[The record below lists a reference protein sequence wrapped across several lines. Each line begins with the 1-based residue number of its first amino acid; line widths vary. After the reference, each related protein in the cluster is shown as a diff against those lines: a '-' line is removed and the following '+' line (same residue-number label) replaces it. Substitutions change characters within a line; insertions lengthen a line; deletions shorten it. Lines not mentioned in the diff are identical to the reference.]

1 MGREA
6 EGHARWRGQEGAVKA
21 LLESDGIILR
31 GEIRARLRRDD
42 LMDWRVDGDDLCLR
56 AGGEALVLTLGA
68 GQAAAWVKA
77 LDKPLPS
84 LAAKLGV
91 SATARGWLIGGPA
104 PEEIA
109 IALAGAGAGAGAVAA
124 RPDGAA
130 MIIAVLT
137 GPDDLGLALATGLA
151 AGLKVW
157 CVHGK
162 GKGAAVG
169 DATVRAAFRG
179 AGWMDIKSCAVSE
192 EFTATLYR
200 PPWAVQV

>member
-6 EGHARWRGQEGAVKA
+6 EGHAQWRGQGGAVKA
-21 LLESDGIILR
+21 LLESDNIILR

-42 LMDWRVDGDDLCLR
+42 LMAWRVDGDDLCLR
-56 AGGEALVLTLGA
+56 AGGEPLVLTLGA
-68 GQAAAWVKA
+68 KEAAAWVKA

-91 SATARGWLIGGPA
+91 SALARAWVIGGPA

-109 IALAGAGAGAGAVAA
+109 VAVAGVA
-124 RPDGAA
+124 VSGPEGAA
-130 MIIAVLT
+130 MIVAVLT
-137 GPDDLGLALATGLA
+137 GPGDLEAALA
-151 AGLKVW
+151 AGQAAELKVW

-162 GKGAAVG
+162 GKAAAVG
-169 DATVRAAFRG
+169 SATVRAAFRG

-192 EFTATLYR
+192 GFTATLYR
-200 PPWAVQV
+200 PAT

>member
-6 EGHARWRGQEGAVKA
+6 EAHALWRGASGAVKA

-31 GEIRARLRRDD
+31 GEIRAKLPRAKLAE
-42 LMDWRVDGDDLCLR
+42 WRVQGEDLCLR
-56 AGGEALVLTLGA
+56 SGGEALVLTLGA
-68 GQAAAWVKA
+68 KEAAAWVKA

-91 SATARGWLIGGPA
+91 SEAAPAWVIGGPA

-109 IALAGAGAGAGAVAA
+109 VAVAGASVPG
-124 RPDGAA
+124 PEGAA
-130 MIIAVLT
+130 VIVAVLT
-137 GPDDLGLALATGLA
+137 GPEDLEAAVA
-151 AGLKVW
+151 AGQAHGLRVW

-169 DATVRAAFRG
+169 DTAVRSSFRA
-179 AGWMDIKSCAVSE
+179 AGWMDIKSSAVSE
-192 EFTATLYR
+192 GFSATLYR
-200 PPWAVQV
+200 PPVG

>member
-6 EGHARWRGQEGAVKA
+6 EGHARWRGQDGAVKA

-31 GEIRARLRRDD
+31 GDIRARLRRDD

-56 AGGEALVLTLGA
+56 AGGEPLILTLGA
-68 GQAAAWVKA
+68 KEAAAWVKA

-91 SATARGWLIGGPA
+91 SGSARGWVIGGPA

-109 IALAGAGAGAGAVAA
+109 IALAGAEATG
-124 RPDGAA
+124 PEGAA
-130 MIIAVLT
+130 MIVAILT
-137 GPDDLGLALATGLA
+137 GPDDLGAALAAGLA
-151 AGLKVW
+151 TGLKVW

-169 DATVRAAFRG
+169 DAVVRAAFRG
-179 AGWMDIKSCAVSE
+179 ADWMDVKACAVSDA
-192 EFTATLYR
+192 FTATLYR
-200 PPWAVQV
+200 PPKP